1 MFCEFDMTHVE
12 TCHYRKK
19 FMTCTN
25 VNGSLIGGRNIEY
38 PHSTVA
44 VRLILQ
50 GTIIL
55 SHVLKP
61 DKILDRSNYIQKRKN
76 RNVFDGSVPIKLQ

>member
-1 MFCEFDMTHVE
+1 MCCELDMTHVE

-25 VNGSLIGGRNIEY
+25 VNGSAVCRNINY

-44 VRLILQ
+44 TGLILQ
-50 GTIIL
+50 GNQYQTHPL
-55 SHVLKP
+55 SLKTG
-61 DKILDRSNYIQKRKN
+61 INSLT
-76 RNVFDGSVPIKLQ
+76 